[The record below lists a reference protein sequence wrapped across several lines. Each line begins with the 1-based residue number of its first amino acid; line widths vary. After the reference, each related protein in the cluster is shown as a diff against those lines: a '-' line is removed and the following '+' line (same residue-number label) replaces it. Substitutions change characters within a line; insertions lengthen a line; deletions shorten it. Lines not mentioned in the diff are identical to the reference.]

1 MIAEA
6 STLWLALLLGWVA
19 WRMLS
24 LWLALPVSLIAGLA
38 LGAACAFVFRD
49 TVALNG
55 IVALLGPVGIVL
67 PLLILRQM
75 AAHLGAPVQ
84 HFGTAQL
91 VVFLALYL
99 AFLTNAAVASP
110 VDIYRLGYAPW
121 AVAIMALALC
131 VLGLWQGALFLPVLA
146 VAAQAFWT
154 ADWGS
159 SNWFDHVLHPAL
171 VPAVLIVMIMRLF
184 RRRRGALLQGI

>member
-1 MIAEA
+1 MSALP
-6 STLWLALLLGWVA
+6 STLWLALLLGWMA
-19 WRMLS
+19 WGVLS
-24 LWLALPVSLIAGLA
+24 LGLTVPVSLIAGLA
-38 LGAACAFVFRD
+38 LGVACAFVFRD
-49 TVALNG
+49 TVALRG
-55 IVALLGPVGIVL
+55 MVALLGPVGIVL

-84 HFGTAQL
+84 PFGTVELA
-91 VVFLALYL
+91 VFLVFYL

-121 AVAIMALALC
+121 PVAIMALALC
-131 VLGLWQGALFLPVLA
+131 ALGLWQGALFLPVLA

-154 ADWGS
+154 AGWGS

-171 VPAVLIVMIMRLF
+171 VPAVLIVLLLRL
-184 RRRRGALLQGI
+184 L